1 MINTIWANAKKYKY
15 FYMLIA
21 PTIIFYILFSYVP
34 MYGIVMAFKDFN
46 FRLGILGSPW
56 VGLDNFKELLG
67 YADFK
72 LSFLNT
78 IIISLGRIMIEFPV
92 PVVLALMMNE
102 ITSNK
107 VRRVYQTVYTFPHF
121 LSWVILSGILTSNLL
136 NDQGVLNQM
145 LTLVGLPKQD
155 MLINPALF
163 RPLLFVSNIWKEMGW
178 SAIIYLAAISGIDPT
193 LYEAADIDGA
203 GKFQRMIK
211 ITWPGIR
218 SSVSIMFILAIGNS
232 MNAGFDQIIN
242 LYNPGVYH
250 VSDIIDTYIYRMT
263 FKVGWGFGL
272 PTAVGFMKS
281 VLNLIFLVAANAIVK
296 SRGEEGII

>member
-1 MINTIWANAKKYKY
+1 MINTIWANIKKYKY
-15 FYMLIA
+15 FYILIA
-21 PTIIFYILFSYVP
+21 PTVIFYILFSYVP

-46 FRLGILGSPW
+46 FKLGIMKSPW
-56 VGLDNFKELLG
+56 VGLENFKELLG
-67 YADFK
+67 YSDFK

-78 IIISLGRIMIEFPV
+78 IIISLGRIIIEFPV
-92 PVVLALMMNE
+92 PVILALFMNE

-107 VRRVYQTVYTFPHF
+107 IKRIYQTVYTFPHF
-121 LSWVILSGILTSNLL
+121 LSWVVLGGILSSNLL
-136 NDQGVLNQM
+136 NDQGIMNQLLVLA
-145 LTLVGLPKQD
+145 GLPKQD
-155 MLINPALF
+155 ILINPVLF
-163 RPLLFVSNIWKEMGW
+163 RPLLFISNIWKEMGW
-178 SAIIYLAAISGIDPT
+178 SAIIYLAAISGIDPS

-203 GKFQRMIK
+203 SRFQRMIR

-218 SSVSIMFILAIGNS
+218 STAAILFILAIGNS

-242 LYNPGVYH
+242 LYNPGVYS

-281 VLNLIFLVAANAIVK
+281 VLNLVFLLAANAIVK
-296 SRGEEGII
+296 SKGEEGII